1 MNGYL
6 QLFSQQRYVTVY
18 LILWWGARSCGRK
31 CPPARSRRWPSA
43 LAERAHPSLLHLQSY
58 ILPLTYL
65 HTHSHLDDI
74 IIDYA
79 IKVCWT
85 QAGKLP
91 PGWPRFCQY
100 LPGMLCSWYKP
111 VDWPVLSAHQVG
123 VTNVQR
129 LHASRP
135 CHSIETT
142 CTAHVIRQRLHAPA
156 DTQYC
161 VRPSA
166 WPFLR
171 LNPDRW
177 PSAKPTRPAV
187 HRPACMRL
195 CRAASP
201 GHPRLLPPL
210 RCCRCHLANRRST
223 HCATRLR
230 RLYAGPLR

>member
-1 MNGYL
+1 MSSTFL
-6 QLFSQQRYVTVY
+6 PTKIRHCISDPLEA
-18 LILWWGARSCGRK
+18 WWGARSCGRK

-91 PGWPRFCQY
+91 LGWPRFCQY

-142 CTAHVIRQRLHAPA
+142 RTAHVIR
-156 DTQYC
+156 
-161 VRPSA
+161 
-166 WPFLR
+166 
-171 LNPDRW
+171 
-177 PSAKPTRPAV
+177 
-187 HRPACMRL
+187 
-195 CRAASP
+195 
-201 GHPRLLPPL
+201 
-210 RCCRCHLANRRST
+210 
-223 HCATRLR
+223 
-230 RLYAGPLR
+230 